1 MNSEREK
8 NIHFTVVM
16 WSLTVVEYFNSTG
29 KWNYLYG
36 KDEYCIRSKH
46 IKGSKERYLL
56 GQNTTRELSGQSPLS
71 SYKNDAWKS

>member
-46 IKGSKERYLL
+46 IKLSKERLFL
-56 GQNTTRELSGQSPLS
+56 KTQTHNLQIFGVIPFIKLQNDT
-71 SYKNDAWKS
+71 